1 MRMAKLTNEEVYQQ
15 IATMSETDAAQY
27 GVTPAIRA
35 TAQQPEAVR
44 AAAFAAPYTPLYNG
58 FVGMIAKFAVT
69 ALSKAKYS
77 DIYER
82 HHRNLVQG
90 RPQVG
95 FVKLA
100 TAGTGNDSALFSST
114 PAIGSLTSVITA
126 DQPEVITLYE
136 TENKSFVARV
146 PISPEDVKNA
156 VTNEYG
162 ISDLIEKTRRSA
174 EDKITND
181 RNAQFDAMFTDA
193 AKTALFTGTGAETEE
208 NAGKAVKKTVKL
220 TYAQSIASGNL
231 KFTDEDLTLLYTEI
245 KKVYFSLTGRPTSE
259 YNALGVMNNVDKD
272 SMVCYIDADVLA
284 EMETRVAQ
292 AAYNLNKLEQEGLK
306 LVPTK
311 APYLGKTVT
320 TGDELFT
327 PLLAIG
333 SADYLRDYPVS
344 DYSSEVPVDRG
355 VIHSRFFDDQFIKA
369 GYEPFVFIGSE
380 FAKVSVSSGS
390 GVADAVEVRVNDV
403 ALQPTSAGRFVIYR
417 PAPKVVFNI
426 KSAVSSLSYNF
437 GGSTRTINAPA
448 VGSDIDV
455 TDDFNSATGTTGQI
469 WVVV

>member
-1 MRMAKLTNEEVYQQ
+1 MAKLTNEEVYQQ

-35 TAQQPEAVR
+35 TAQQPDGVR
-44 AAAFAAPYTPLYNG
+44 AAAFSAPYTPLYNG

-77 DIYER
+77 DIYAS

-174 EDKITND
+174 EDKIIND

-193 AKTALFTGTGAETEE
+193 AKTALLAGTGAETEG
-208 NAGKAVKKTVKL
+208 NAGKAVKKRVNL
-220 TYAQSIASGNL
+220 TYAKTIASGTL

-292 AAYNLNKLEQEGLK
+292 AAYNLDKLEQEGLK

-311 APYLGKTVT
+311 APYLGKAVT
-320 TGDELFT
+320 TGDESFT

-369 GYEPFVFIGSE
+369 GYEPFVFIGVE
-380 FAKVSVSSGS
+380 VDKVTVSSGS
-390 GVADAVEVRVNDV
+390 GVTDTITVTVDGVE
-403 ALQPTSAGRFVIYR
+403 AQPSSSGRYTIYR
-417 PAPKVVFNI
+417 PVQKLVFNV
-426 KSAVSSLSYNF
+426 KSAITSLSYTF
-437 GGSTRTINAPA
+437 GGATRTITSPA
-448 VGSDIDV
+448 VGSDIDI
-455 TDDFNSATGTTGQI
+455 TEDFNSGTGTTGQF

>member
-1 MRMAKLTNEEVYQQ
+1 MANLTNEEVYQQ

-35 TAQQPEAVR
+35 TAQQPDAIR

-77 DIYER
+77 DIYSR
-82 HHRNLVQG
+82 HHRNLIQG

-136 TENKSFVARV
+136 TDNKSFVARV

-162 ISDLIEKTRRSA
+162 ISDLIDKTRRSA
-174 EDKITND
+174 EDKIIND

-193 AKTALFTGTGAETEE
+193 AKTALLAGTGAEIEG
-208 NAGKAVKKTVKL
+208 NAGKAVKKRVNL
-220 TYAQSIASGNL
+220 TYAKNIASGTL

-245 KKVYFSLTGRPTSE
+245 KKAYFSLTGRPTSE
-259 YNALGVMNNVDKD
+259 YNALGVMNNVDKEN
-272 SMVCYIDADVLA
+272 MVCYIDGDVLA

-292 AAYNLNKLEQEGLK
+292 AAYNLDKLEQEGLK

-311 APYLGKTVT
+311 APYLGKAVT
-320 TGDELFT
+320 TGDESFT

-369 GYEPFVFIGSE
+369 GYEPFVFIGVE
-380 FAKVSVSSGS
+380 VDKVVLSAGS
-390 GVADAVEVRVNDV
+390 GVAESITVLVDGLEA
-403 ALQPTSAGRFVIYR
+403 QAGSSGRYTIYR
-417 PAPKVVFNI
+417 PVHKLVFKV
-426 KSAVSSLSYNF
+426 KSAITSLSYTF
-437 GGSTRTINAPA
+437 GGETHMITSPA

-455 TDDFNSATGTTGQI
+455 TEDFNNGTGTTGQF

>member
-1 MRMAKLTNEEVYQQ
+1 MANKLTNSEIYDQ
-15 IATMSETDAAQY
+15 IAGMSEAEAATY
-27 GVTPAIRA
+27 GITPAVRA
-35 TAQQPEAVR
+35 VAGQSDATR
-44 AAAFAAPYTPLYNG
+44 AAAFSAPYTPLYNG
-58 FVGMIAKFAVT
+58 FVGMIAKFAFT
-69 ALSKAKYS
+69 ALSKAKYT
-77 DIYER
+77 DIYSR
-82 HHRNLVQG
+82 HHRNLIQG

-114 PAIGSLTSVITA
+114 PAIGGLTSVITA
-126 DQPEVITLYE
+126 DQPEVITLYD
-136 TENKSFVARV
+136 TVNKSFVARV

-174 EDKITND
+174 EDKIIND

-193 AKTALFTGTGAETEE
+193 AKTALLAGTGAETEG
-208 NAGKAVKKTVKL
+208 NAGKAVKKLLNL
-220 TYAQSIASGNL
+220 TYTRSIASGIL

-259 YNALGVMNNVDKD
+259 YNALGVMNNVDKE

-292 AAYNLNKLEQEGLK
+292 AAYNLDKLEQEGLK

-311 APYLGKTVT
+311 APYLGKSIT
-320 TGDELFT
+320 TGANSFT

-369 GYEPFVFIGSE
+369 GYEPFVFIGVAIDYVQTTTTSAVAGFE
-380 FAKVSVSSGS
+380 FIVDGVTVEPSGLYLTIQRPVKS
-390 GVADAVEVRVNDV
+390 LVVKTKTAGASIVWRVGAVEVLRASNSPQ
-403 ALQPTSAGRFVIYR
+403 AAEY
-417 PAPKVVFNI
+417 
-426 KSAVSSLSYNF
+426 
-437 GGSTRTINAPA
+437 
-448 VGSDIDV
+448 DV
-455 TDDFNSATGTTGQI
+455 TEAFNSTTAVTGTI
-469 WVVV
+469 DAE

>member
-1 MRMAKLTNEEVYQQ
+1 MANKLTNSEIYDQ
-15 IATMSETDAAQY
+15 IAGMSEAEAATY
-27 GVTPAIRA
+27 GITPAVRA
-35 TAQQPEAVR
+35 VAGQSDATR
-44 AAAFAAPYTPLYNG
+44 AAAFSAPYTPLYNG
-58 FVGMIAKFAVT
+58 FVGMIAKFAFT
-69 ALSKAKYS
+69 ALSKAKYT
-77 DIYER
+77 DIYSR
-82 HHRNLVQG
+82 HHRNLIQG

-114 PAIGSLTSVITA
+114 PAIGGLTSVITA
-126 DQPEVITLYE
+126 DQPGVITLYE

-174 EDKITND
+174 EDKIIND
-181 RNAQFDAMFTDA
+181 RNAQFDVMFTNA
-193 AKTALFTGTGAETEE
+193 AKGALYSGTGAEIEG
-208 NAGKAVKKTVKL
+208 NAGKAVKKRVNL
-220 TYAQSIASGNL
+220 TYARSITSGTL
-231 KFTDEDLTLLYTEI
+231 KFTDDDLTLLYTEI

-259 YNALGVMNNVDKD
+259 YNALGVMNNVDKE

-311 APYLGKTVT
+311 APYLGKPLISSVRT
-320 TGDELFT
+320 FT

-369 GYEPFVFIGSE
+369 GYEPFVFIGVE
-380 FAKVSVSSGS
+380 VAKVTLGVSSAVAEKLEITVN
-390 GVADAVEVRVNDV
+390 GVVESPKDGYLDV
-403 ALQPTSAGRFVIYR
+403 YR
-417 PAPKVVFNI
+417 PVSEILI
-426 KSAVSSLSYNF
+426 KPTSSLSKIVYNF
-437 GGSTRTINAPA
+437 GGTTRTLTAPTTGVA
-448 VGSDIDV
+448 IDL
-455 TDDFNSATGTTGQI
+455 TDDFNRETGSSGSI
-469 WVVV
+469 LVEV

>member
-1 MRMAKLTNEEVYQQ
+1 MAKKLTNSEIYNE
-15 IATMSETDAAQY
+15 IAAMSETEAATY
-27 GVTPAIRA
+27 GITPAVRSVA
-35 TAQQPEAVR
+35 GQSDAVR
-44 AAAFAAPYTPLYNG
+44 AAAFSAPYTPLYNG
-58 FVGMIAKFAVT
+58 FVGMIAKFAFT
-69 ALSKAKYS
+69 ALSKAKYT
-77 DIYER
+77 DIYSR
-82 HHRNLVQG
+82 HHRNLIQG

-114 PAIGSLTSVITA
+114 PTIGGLTSVITA

-174 EDKITND
+174 EDKIIND
-181 RNAQFDAMFTDA
+181 RNAQFDAMFTA
-193 AKTALFTGTGAETEE
+193 AAQTALLAGSGAETQE
-208 NAGKAVKKTVKL
+208 NAGKAVKKRLNL
-220 TYAQSIASGNL
+220 TYARSVASGTL
-231 KFTDEDLTLLYTEI
+231 KFTDDDLTLLYTEI

-259 YNALGVMNNVDKD
+259 YNALGVMNNVDKE

-292 AAYNLNKLEQEGLK
+292 AAYNLDKLEQEGLK

-311 APYLGKTVT
+311 APYLGKAVT
-320 TGDELFT
+320 SGDKSFT

-333 SADYLRDYPVS
+333 SADYLRDYPLS

-369 GYEPFVFIGSE
+369 GYEPFVFVGVE
-380 FAKVSVSSGS
+380 VDTVVLSVGS
-390 GVADAVEVRVNDV
+390 GVDENVVITVDGVVVHPDV
-403 ALQPTSAGRFVIYR
+403 SGYLTIYR
-417 PAPKVVFNI
+417 PAAEVTFNPKSPIN
-426 KSAVSSLSYNF
+426 KLTYNF
-437 GGSTRTINAPA
+437 GGVTHELTSPTPGKI
-448 VGSDIDV
+448 IDV
-455 TDDFNSATGTTGQI
+455 TGEFNTGAGVSGSI
-469 WVVV
+469 SVEV